1 MTKVTSEKEQV
12 TESLSQGK
20 LMLGKSMKT
29 KQATYSV
36 EEVLDLNALSNVPQD
51 DVAIMACTEDDPGVH
66 RVSIQ
71 HKDIAVMLLHNNTSS
86 QAVYTIK
93 MITLTN

>member
-12 TESLSQGK
+12 TGSLPQGK

-29 KQATYSV
+29 EQVTYSV
-36 EEVLDLNALSNVPQD
+36 EEVLDLNALGNVPQD
-51 DVAIMACTEDDPGVH
+51 DVAIMTCTEEDPGVH

-71 HKDIAVMLLHNNTSS
+71 HKDIAVMLLHNSASS
-86 QAVYTIK
+86 QAVDILKTT
-93 MITLTN
+93 TLTN